1 MQITVCV
8 LRYTTVSTP
17 LPSARGPSAG
27 IFCITNS
34 TTGLQVSGVRKSNAC
49 NLNCVRIYFWRKKIY
64 YLNISVALQKKKKQ
78 FPATFNTAG
87 VFLLFGL
94 FLFLSLATFYFSF
107 ICATADSSLTE
118 VLCPLSLNSVP
129 ESSIE

>member
-49 NLNCVRIYFWRKKIY
+49 NLNCVRLYFWRKKIY

-87 VFLLFGL
+87 FFCCLVCFCFCLLPPFI
-94 FLFLSLATFYFSF
+94 FLSSVPLL
-107 ICATADSSLTE
+107 I
-118 VLCPLSLNSVP
+118 PLSQKCFAHSH
-129 ESSIE
+129 